1 MWEEGEKETKE
12 KIGEVELNEEKRKIK
27 EEIAGEDKVKREKV
41 KINNENEWLKNIF
54 NNWLIGKINKNW

>member
-54 NNWLIGKINKNW
+54 NNWLICKINKNR